1 MTGKP
6 SSQSMLPIFLVVF
19 IDLLGLGLAIPI
31 LAPMFFD
38 VQHGVLPA
46 GYSTEMRGILLGLII
61 AIYPLAQF
69 FGAPIIGALSDHRGR
84 KPVLLISLAG
94 TFIGYV
100 TFAAGVLW
108 GNVPML
114 YLGRMIAGFT
124 GGNLAT
130 AYSVIADISDEKS
143 KTRNFGLVGMA
154 YGVGF
159 VIGPYVGGQLS
170 DPSVVPWFNFAT
182 PFAAAALL
190 SLINIAMVRFMFRET
205 LKTRVHTPVSLTMG
219 FANLKKAAQLPKL
232 RTMFIVIFLY
242 MFGYTMYTQFLSVYL
257 IERFNFGTSH
267 IGDIYAFIGICIALT
282 QGLVTRPVS
291 RRFTSEQVL
300 QVSFLGLAIAV
311 GAVLFAAD
319 ASHVYFF
326 IPFVALFAGLTYP
339 NTTTVVSNLAGRDSQ
354 GEIMGINQSVQA
366 AAQAIPPVI
375 AGVII
380 GFGVTL
386 PILCASI
393 IVFCSWVAFMVAMH
407 YRQREKFHEV

>member
-1 MTGKP
+1 MEEKT
-6 SSQSMLPIFLVVF
+6 QSMLPIILVVF

-46 GYSTEMRGILLGLII
+46 GFSTEMRGILLGLII

-69 FGAPIIGALSDHRGR
+69 FGAPIIGALSDHKGR
-84 KPVLLISLAG
+84 KPVLLISLSG
-94 TFIGYV
+94 TLLGYLV
-100 TFAAGVLW
+100 FAAGVLI

-114 YLGRMIAGFT
+114 YIGRMIAGFT

-130 AYSVIADISDEKS
+130 AYSAIADISDEKS
-143 KTRNFGLVGMA
+143 KTKNFGLVGMA

-159 VIGPYVGGQLS
+159 IIGPYVGGVLS
-170 DPSVVPWFNFAT
+170 DPSVVSWFNFST
-182 PFAAAALL
+182 PFLAAALL
-190 SLINIAMVRFMFRET
+190 AVINLFMVYFRFEET
-205 LKTRVHTPVSLTMG
+205 LKTRVHTPVTPWMG
-219 FANLKKAAQLPKL
+219 FANLKKAAILPKL

-257 IERFNFGTSH
+257 IERFAFSTSH
-267 IGDIYAFIGICIALT
+267 IGDIYAFIGLCIALT

-291 RRFTSEQVL
+291 RWFSSEQVL
-300 QVSFLGLAIAV
+300 QVSFLGLSIAV
-311 GAVLFAAD
+311 GAVLLATD

-339 NTTTVVSNLAGRDSQ
+339 NTTTIVSNLAGRESQ
-354 GEIMGINQSVQA
+354 GEIMGISQSVQA
-366 AAQAIPPVI
+366 AAQAIPPII

-380 GFGVTL
+380 SIGVTL
-386 PILCASI
+386 PILCASAI
-393 IVFCSWVAFMVAMH
+393 IFCAWAGFMLAMH
-407 YRQREKFHEV
+407 YKQREKFHEV

>member
-1 MTGKP
+1 MEAQEKR
-6 SSQSMLPIFLVVF
+6 QSMLPIIMVVF

-46 GYSTEMRGILLGLII
+46 GYSIEMRGILLGLII

-69 FGAPIIGALSDHRGR
+69 FGSPIIGALSDHRGR

-94 TFIGYV
+94 TLLGYLV
-100 TFAAGVLW
+100 FAAGVLM

-114 YLGRMIAGFT
+114 YIGRMIAGFT

-130 AYSVIADISDEKS
+130 AYSAIADISDEKS
-143 KTRNFGLVGMA
+143 KTKNFGLVGMA

-159 VIGPYVGGQLS
+159 IIGPYLGGVLS
-170 DPSVVPWFNFAT
+170 DPAVVPWFNFST
-182 PFAAAALL
+182 PFLAAALL
-190 SLINIAMVRFMFRET
+190 ALVNIFMVRYMFEET
-205 LKTRVHTPVSLTMG
+205 LKTRVHTPVTPWMG

-257 IERFNFGTSH
+257 IERFAFSTSH
-267 IGDIYAFIGICIALT
+267 IGDIYAFIGLCIALT

-291 RRFTSEQVL
+291 KWFTSEQVL
-300 QVSFLGLAIAV
+300 QVSFLGLAFAV
-311 GAVLFAAD
+311 GSVLFATD

-339 NTTTVVSNLAGRDSQ
+339 NTTTIVSNLAGRESQ
-354 GEIMGINQSVQA
+354 GEIMGISQSVQA
-366 AAQAIPPVI
+366 AAQAIPPII

-380 GFGVTL
+380 SIGVTL
-386 PILCASI
+386 PILCASAI
-393 IVFCSWVAFMVAMH
+393 IFLSWAGFMLAQH
-407 YRQREKFHEV
+407 FRQREKFHEV